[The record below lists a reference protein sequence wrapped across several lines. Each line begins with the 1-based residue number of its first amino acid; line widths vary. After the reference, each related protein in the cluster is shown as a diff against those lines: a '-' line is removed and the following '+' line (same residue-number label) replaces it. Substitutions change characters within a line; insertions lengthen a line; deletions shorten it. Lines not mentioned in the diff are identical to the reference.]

1 MSEGTKESASNL
13 RTTDAMKRAAG
24 CFACQT
30 RERSE
35 WCTLVPD
42 EVRQLNA
49 AKTRNIYR
57 TGQTVFYQRNPCLG
71 IYCIMEG
78 TVALRKSDAAGNS
91 VIVRLAEAGQ
101 TIGYRAFFAKSPY
114 EVSAEAVT
122 DSTICFIDHAAVQR
136 LLEQNPSIGH
146 HFLRRLA
153 QDLEKSEQ
161 ARLDADTLSVRA
173 RLAHLLLVLK
183 DSYGRVDDDGNII
196 IELPLARHDMAAM
209 IGARPESTSRAIK
222 ALQSD
227 HVVRFEGR
235 DAIVDD
241 LDRLLDEIDPEC

>member
-1 MSEGTKESASNL
+1 
-13 RTTDAMKRAAG
+13 MKRAAG

-42 EVRQLNA
+42 EVRLLNA
-49 AKTRNIYR
+49 AKTRNSYR
-57 TGQTVFYQRNPCLG
+57 TGQTVFYQHNPCLG
-71 IYCIMEG
+71 IHCIMEG

-101 TIGYRAFFAKSPY
+101 TIGYRAFFARSPY

-122 DSTICFIDHAAVQR
+122 DSTICFIDQAAVRR

-146 HFLRRLA
+146 NFLTRLA
-153 QDLEKSEQ
+153 QDLEESEQ
-161 ARLDADTLSVRA
+161 ARLDANTLSVRA

-196 IELPLARHDMAAM
+196 IELPLARQDVAAM

-241 LDRLLDEIDPEC
+241 LDRLLDEIDPEH

>member
-1 MSEGTKESASNL
+1 MSEGTKESAPSL
-13 RTTDAMKRAAG
+13 RTADAMKRAAG

-35 WCTLVPD
+35 WCTLVPE
-42 EVRQLNA
+42 EVQKLNE
-49 AKTRNIYR
+49 AKACNTYR
-57 TGQTVFYQRNPCLG
+57 TGQMVFYQGNPCLG
-71 IYCIMEG
+71 IYCIAEG
-78 TVALRKSDAAGNS
+78 TVALRKTDSAGNS
-91 VIVRLAEAGQ
+91 VIVRLAKAGQ
-101 TIGYRAFFAKSPY
+101 AIGYRAFFARSPY
-114 EVSAEAVT
+114 EASAEAVT
-122 DSTICFIDHAAVQR
+122 DSTICFIDKTAMRR

-146 HFLRRLA
+146 NFLTRLA
-153 QDLEKSEQ
+153 QDLEESEQ
-161 ARLDADTLSVRA
+161 ARLEAGTLSVRA

-196 IELPLARHDMAAM
+196 IELPLARQDMAAM

-227 HVVRFEGR
+227 RVVRFEGG

-241 LDRLLDEIDPEC
+241 LDRLLDEIDPGC

>member
-1 MSEGTKESASNL
+1 M
-13 RTTDAMKRAAG
+13 TDVMKRAAG
-24 CFACQT
+24 CFACQS

-35 WCTLVPD
+35 WCTLIPD

-49 AKTRNIYR
+49 AKTRNSYR
-57 TGQTVFYQRNPCLG
+57 AGQTVFYQRNPCLG

-91 VIVRLAEAGQ
+91 VIVRLAKAGQ

-122 DSTICFIDHAAVQR
+122 DSTICFIDHAAVRR

-146 HFLRRLA
+146 HFLKRLA
-153 QDLEKSEQ
+153 QDLEESEQ

-196 IELPLARHDMAAM
+196 IELPLSRQDVAAM

-227 HVVRFEGR
+227 RVVRFEGG

-241 LDRLLDEIDPEC
+241 LDRLLDEIDPGC

>member
-1 MSEGTKESASNL
+1 
-13 RTTDAMKRAAG
+13 
-24 CFACQT
+24 
-30 RERSE
+30 
-35 WCTLVPD
+35 VP
-42 EVRQLNA
+42 EEIQQLTG
-49 AKTRNIYR
+49 AKTSNTYR

-91 VIVRLAEAGQ
+91 VIVRLATTGQ

-122 DSTICFIDHAAVQR
+122 DSTICFIDQATVRR

-146 HFLRRLA
+146 HFLTQLA
-153 QDLEKSEQ
+153 RDLEESEQ
-161 ARLDADTLSVRA
+161 THLDAITLSVRA

-183 DSYGRVDDDGNII
+183 DNYGWVDDDGNII
-196 IELPLARHDMAAM
+196 IELPLARQDVAAM

-227 HVVRFEGR
+227 HVALFEGGN
-235 DAIVDD
+235 AIVGD
-241 LDRLLDEIDPEC
+241 LDRLLDEIDPKH